1 MAKQTTD
8 PASTK
13 RKLLNDLKVK
23 RAIEKT
29 DKYDNEITKIQS
41 ELDFFDFGIK

>member
-1 MAKQTTD
+1 MAKITD
-8 PASTK
+8 PTSTK
-13 RKLLNDLKVK
+13 RKLLNELKVK

-29 DKYDNEITKIQS
+29 DKYNIDITKIQR